1 MQLLQSPNQPG
12 GNATGSAN
20 KSEDACGAEGG
31 EDEGASGLG
40 IFLIISTLAF
50 VVFFAIGPGSIPWM
64 CVGELFNQV
73 FPFQSQKTIPH
84 LVTLVKGGRGQKG
97 QMQSYL
103 MYVPIR
109 RSFVTLKAKLP

>member
-1 MQLLQSPNQPG
+1 MQLLQSPQKPE

-20 KSEDACGAEGG
+20 NSEDACGAEGG

-73 FPFQSQKTIPH
+73 FQITQKNNQAI
-84 LVTLVKGGRGQKG
+84 L
-97 QMQSYL
+97 S
-103 MYVPIR
+103 
-109 RSFVTLKAKLP
+109 

>member
-1 MQLLQSPNQPG
+1 MCGELCRPSYTTKLCNAVFITILQLLYSPHQPE
-12 GNATGSAN
+12 GNATGPAN
-20 KSEDACGAEGG
+20 NSEDACGAEGG

-73 FPFQSQKTIPH
+73 FQITHKKT
-84 LVTLVKGGRGQKG
+84 TKK
-97 QMQSYL
+97 
-103 MYVPIR
+103 
-109 RSFVTLKAKLP
+109 F